1 MLFRSELMLQRD
13 QVARQNDEIARLRE
27 VVQQMQVSLVQSI
40 PQSQSPPNESVTTQ
54 TAGLEDESLE
64 RDAGKDC
71 SVNKVEDDLN
81 KVPKD
86 ETAFEMKEQVIGRW
100 RLEYPV
106 MQNEFE
112 DTQAE
117 VATDS
122 DKSTS
127 DSDENVVECGDDKAE
142 F

>member
-1 MLFRSELMLQRD
+1 
-13 QVARQNDEIARLRE
+13 
-27 VVQQMQVSLVQSI
+27 MQVSLVQSI
-40 PQSQSPPNESVTTQ
+40 PQSQSLLNESVTTQ

-64 RDAGKDC
+64 RDAGKDG
-71 SVNKVEDDLN
+71 SVDKVEDDLN
-81 KVPKD
+81 NLPKD
-86 ETAFEMKEQVIGRW
+86 ETAFEMKEQVIGRR

-112 DTQAE
+112 DSQAE

-127 DSDENVVECGDDKAE
+127 DSDENVVD
-142 F
+142 